1 MLIKPS
7 LLRFKFRPQL
17 PMILQDERA
26 ACGHACVLMIAN
38 FCGHRLDMQGLRQRY
53 KPSVRGITLLEIDSM
68 FAMLGFN
75 TRALRVPLS
84 DLHLIKTPA
93 ILHWNM
99 NHFVVLKRVKKN
111 RIIIHDPAVG
121 VRTCE
126 WKELGQ
132 AFTGIVLEVTKREEF
147 QKIRHS
153 KTLTLMAVLRSVNGA
168 FKMLGLLLMLSF
180 LIECL
185 RILNPLLMQYIIDYA
200 LGSNYLSQMYRIGI
214 GFTLFVVFQG
224 LLEYIRNHLVL
235 FSTMQL
241 REGLTTH
248 TLKHLLSLP
257 LSFFEQRHLGDIQSK
272 FQTIEHIQ
280 AALSTDFVYTFLDGL
295 MVVLTF
301 VVMTQYSW
309 VLSSIVCIALFVYV
323 SMRLL
328 SFRHYRSQHAAA
340 ILSHAKS
347 ASSFLETLRAM
358 GPIKCY
364 LKENTRFQL
373 WQNDYIDALNHD
385 IQVSKL
391 HINYQIGNQIVLQLD
406 HIIVICVGAGLVLSK
421 QLTIGMLLAFL
432 AYRLMLVNKA
442 SSLIQHVFDYQL
454 IRSQLQRL
462 NDIIQQSPEERV
474 APRISLIE
482 AVKGSIRV
490 QDLCFCYHPQAP
502 WVLNQLNFDIRVG
515 EKIAIVGPSGCG
527 KSTLLKILMGLERP
541 VSGTILIDDTPL
553 EILGIQ
559 SFRALT
565 ATVMQEDTLF
575 SGSIIDNITFFAEES
590 EMTRVYH
597 VTRLTGMHETIMA
610 MPMGYETLIGQMGTA
625 LSGGQKQRLLL
636 ARALYKEPKFLFL
649 DEATSHLDALSE
661 RHINS
666 ALRSLNMTQIMVA
679 HRQETIDMADRVI
692 QLT

>member
-1 MLIKPS
+1 
-7 LLRFKFRPQL
+7 
-17 PMILQDERA
+17 MILQDERA
-26 ACGHACVLMIAN
+26 ACGHACVLMIVN
-38 FCGHRLDMQGLRQRY
+38 FWGHRLDMQGLFHLY
-53 KPSVRGITLLEIDSM
+53 KPSVRGITLSEVDTM
-68 FAMLGFN
+68 FATLGFN

-84 DLHLIKTPA
+84 DMHLIKTPA

-99 NHFVVLKRVKKN
+99 NHFVVLKRVKK
-111 RIIIHDPAVG
+111 RRVIIHDPAVG
-121 VRTCE
+121 VRTCG

-132 AFTGIVLEVTKREEF
+132 AFTGIVLEVTKREDF
-147 QKIRHS
+147 QKIRHT
-153 KTLTLMAVLRSVNGA
+153 KTLTLRTILKSVNGV

-185 RILNPLLMQYIIDYA
+185 RVVNPLLMQYIIDYA

-224 LLEYIRNHLVL
+224 VLEYIRNHLVL

-248 TLKHLLSLP
+248 TFKHLLSLP
-257 LSFFEQRHLGDIQSK
+257 LSFFEHRHLGDIHSK

-295 MVVLTF
+295 MVVLTL
-301 VVMTQYSW
+301 VVMITYSW
-309 VLSSIVCIALFVYV
+309 LLSCIVCVALLIYV
-323 SMRLL
+323 GMRLL
-328 SFRHYRSQHAAA
+328 SFRRYRSQHAAA
-340 ILSHAKS
+340 IVSHAKC

-358 GPIKCY
+358 LPIKCY
-364 LKENTRFQL
+364 LKESTRFQV

-406 HIIVICVGAGLVLSK
+406 HIMVICVGAGLVLSK

-462 NDIIQQSPEERV
+462 NDIIQQPQEVAVVPRV
-474 APRISLIE
+474 SSIA
-482 AVKGSIRV
+482 AVKGCIRV
-490 QDLCFCYHPQAP
+490 QELCFRYHPQAP

-541 VSGTILIDDTPL
+541 VSGTVLIDDKPL

-559 SFRALT
+559 AFRTLT
-565 ATVMQEDTLF
+565 ATVMQDDTLF
-575 SGSIIDNITFFAEES
+575 SGSIVDNITFFAEEY
-590 EMTRVYH
+590 EMTRVYD
-597 VTRLTGMHETIMA
+597 VALLTGMHETIMA
-610 MPMGYETLIGQMGTA
+610 MPMGYETLVGQMGSV

-649 DEATSHLDALSE
+649 DEATSHLDAASE
-661 RHINS
+661 RHINH
-666 ALRSLNMTQIMVA
+666 ALQSLRMTQIMIA

-692 QLT
+692 ELT